1 MNNLN
6 SSLCNNSSNLSTT
19 SEPSNQLLSNISSNL
34 SSCIS
39 SNLSSRISSNL
50 SSSSIPSNRTIS
62 NNLSSRISNNVSSRI
77 TNNFSS
83 SSIQSN
89 LILSNVSNQ
98 FQPGGISSQYYRTY
112 GNISNIMCNKKKR
125 SLNTTM
131 VCNAFKRKKT
141 SNLQEVLNKDL
152 ISVPDNTID
161 VSDLCSES
169 VSSVSECNSITNDDE
184 NTDIDLEFICPEI
197 LLNNIDVNNL
207 QSNLYAQLITKS
219 KNVII
224 ENNNMSTNDN
234 SKPLYDHCNFTL
246 QDFLVSTMYKKK
258 IKNYGDEDI
267 FLDCNLIA
275 KFLPPNNML
284 AKCLE
289 NYNNTRSFIR
299 YMSKS
304 CSELCKPLNT
314 YRLGIL
320 MYY

>member
-1 MNNLN
+1 
-6 SSLCNNSSNLSTT
+6 
-19 SEPSNQLLSNISSNL
+19 
-34 SSCIS
+34 
-39 SNLSSRISSNL
+39 
-50 SSSSIPSNRTIS
+50 
-62 NNLSSRISNNVSSRI
+62 
-77 TNNFSS
+77 
-83 SSIQSN
+83 
-89 LILSNVSNQ
+89 
-98 FQPGGISSQYYRTY
+98 
-112 GNISNIMCNKKKR
+112 MCNKKKR
-125 SLNTTM
+125 ILNNAT

-141 SNLQEVLNKDL
+141 SNIQEVSNEDL
-152 ISVPDNTID
+152 ISIPDNTID

-169 VSSVSECNSITNDDE
+169 VSSVSECNSITNDEETHDS
-184 NTDIDLEFICPEI
+184 DIDLEFICPEV

-207 QSNLYAQLITKS
+207 QSNLYVQLITYS
-219 KNVII
+219 KHVII

-234 SKPLYDHCNFTL
+234 SKPLYDQCNFTL

-267 FLDCNLIA
+267 FLDCNLTA

-320 MYY
+320 M